1 MGAEN
6 EPSAKNE
13 ATPRTGSDDGV
24 GTTAAEASAVA
35 AVTETEEQK
44 MVQQIE
50 LEQPD
55 GETEEEIEKMEVKTE
70 IRPVEKSEKTAN
82 IPAEGEANDN
92 SKAESGEELKK
103 EEEESGSQIKDEI
116 EGVVQPPT
124 EIVASVPT
132 LKPEIRQ
139 KSLAQIKTLFPID
152 AKLLQYCYISRKIMT
167 FIMVV
172 KRAKEL
178 LANPA
183 TPLADPQSIIL
194 LSGPIFN
201 INDNFYRRSE
211 LLQNMQKYNPAQTID
226 VSLVLSPISFD
237 SLENISRNSPVNPYG
252 ISLEKMVPLPNRK
265 RVIDT
270 ITLLELLLLSVYE
283 AVDAKFTTALSQVNR
298 QHGTKETKQSI
309 AQNLSPLK
317 FPELSI
323 VNQLTFTDV
332 PDIPSTKQESILRY
346 YLKSQFH
353 FLEIKLATFQNIIDE
368 LKAGIHKTS
377 ISVANSKTIAQK
389 PQHLTPLYTMYAI
402 LLRIADMY
410 IEIRKT
416 GKTIYFQNVNYFSP
430 YSRSRKS
437 VREALARMSIYFTH
451 SKQNSMIL
459 TLISRYARRTEIK
472 NISLDS
478 NIFVS
483 EFRKTS
489 LEMITLLDK
498 MMAALRDMHN
508 QWTLIV
514 TEGKDNEFSKEI
526 LREKLRERVNNDR
539 DKRLKVLFENQK
551 EMKAQMEH
559 LRAGSLTPGDINNGK
574 TRLAN
579 RRVSSIGTIGSIDE
593 NSSLNTNTSLFQS
606 QNKLTRRLSVSES
619 PSRGLSSA
627 SPSLT
632 SSSRSPFYRQN
643 SNSSS
648 NANTT
653 NFKGSIS
660 ASTSRSNSLTST
672 SASRRMVSRRS
683 SASDLQS
690 ESKTSAL
697 TNRSAIAESPAFV
710 EPPKIGRTVQR
721 KGSYGSLT
729 SASSPSSQSSRTS
742 SLTRQ
747 STNRGLRSP
756 LVTNQQSA
764 ASGSP
769 SLTTQSPVIGGSP
782 SVSRRTTADNSR
794 RNSLTTSSSVKNGE
808 SLQRRSSVILTH
820 ASSPSLRSQANSAG
834 TVKRRQSVSGIAT
847 GKKESNQAQMAALAA
862 KRVVPQNLT
871 AQQRL
876 QQHIMKSAQNGSIYG
891 KPLESRRSFVSKT
904 ASPLK
909 AESNYGNNDME
920 LQNQMSSQTQGESLD
935 EKLLNTLDA
944 LSVNPNLQV
953 TPSSP
958 LQSQSDGTA
967 GAEGGLSEFPGSP
980 LNSLKATSLEA
991 QNALKLQIMNRS
1003 RSNSNTNQGSPVVR
1017 TTRTSPTKPSS
1028 SPSPSR
1034 VRSRSNSA
1042 LTKLAPVSRQTSGES
1057 SGSVSELSRRSSVS
1071 SSVQGRTR
1079 SRSSSVLGN
1088 IDVVSESD
1096 VGGEFSVGPDG
1107 QVVKK
1112 VRFAGVSQYS
1122 EDEDAP
1128 TPQRMQKQIRQK
1140 WAAYKPLFRKL
1151 NSQEG
1156 LVFKQNHMDGSVDG
1170 ANGTAKNVNYG
1181 GGLITGPMNA
1191 NGGGLGLNPNMVMGA
1206 QTQPNGKVM
1215 LMDVITGQAESDA
1228 ARSMSSMSLRKEKKG
1243 LLGGSGAGSG
1253 NSSGGNSGGITATA
1267 RLSRLFRKR

>member
-6 EPSAKNE
+6 KPNAETES
-13 ATPRTGSDDGV
+13 TPRTGSGEGV
-24 GTTAAEASAVA
+24 GTTTAETSTGVA
-35 AVTETEEQK
+35 ATETEEQDA
-44 MVQQIE
+44 VQQIE
-50 LEQPD
+50 QAKQGGD
-55 GETEEEIEKMEVKTE
+55 GVEEIENIKMKTE
-70 IRPVEKSEKTAN
+70 EKVEKEKPVEEDAKE
-82 IPAEGEANDN
+82 D
-92 SKAESGEELKK
+92 SKAEPGEELNEKQEPSIEVK
-103 EEEESGSQIKDEI
+103 EDVKET
-116 EGVVQPPT
+116 VQPQN
-124 EIVASVPT
+124 ESVVMVP
-132 LKPEIRQ
+132 KPEIRQ
-139 KSLAQIKTLFPID
+139 KSLAQIKTLYPID
-152 AKLLQYCYISRKIMT
+152 AKLLQYCYISRKLVA

-172 KRAKEL
+172 KRTKEL

-183 TPLADPQSIIL
+183 TPLVDPQSIIL

-252 ISLEKMVPLPNRK
+252 ISLEKVVPLPNRK
-265 RVIDT
+265 KVHDT

-283 AVDAKFTTALSQVNR
+283 VVDTKFNTALSQVNR
-298 QHGTKETKQSI
+298 QHGTMETKQSI
-309 AQNLSPLK
+309 AQNLSPLT

-323 VNQLTFTDV
+323 VSELIFTNV

-353 FLEIKLATFQNIIDE
+353 FLEIKLAMFQNIIDE
-368 LKAGIHKTS
+368 LKTGVHKTS
-377 ISVANSKTIAQK
+377 ISVAKSKTTAQM
-389 PQHLTPLYTMYAI
+389 PQQLTPLYTMYTI
-402 LLRIADMY
+402 LLRISDMY

-498 MMAALRDMHN
+498 MMSALRDMHN

-514 TEGKDNEFSKEI
+514 TEGKDNEFSKEL
-526 LREKLRERVNNDR
+526 LREKLRERVNNDK
-539 DKRLKVLFENQK
+539 DKRLKVQFENQK

-559 LRAGSLTPGDINNGK
+559 LRASSLTPGDVNNGRN
-574 TRLAN
+574 RLAT

-593 NSSLNTNTSLFQS
+593 NSSLNTNSGLNETK
-606 QNKLTRRLSVSES
+606 NKLTRRLSVSET
-619 PSRGLSSA
+619 PSRSPASA

-632 SSSRSPFYRQN
+632 SLSRSPFYRQN
-643 SNSSS
+643 SNSKLNSLANS
-648 NANTT
+648 NSN
-653 NFKGSIS
+653 GSVS

-697 TNRSAIAESPAFV
+697 ADMSSIAESSTFV

-729 SASSPSSQSSRTS
+729 SGSSPSSSSSRTS

-747 STNRGLRSP
+747 STSRGVRSP
-756 LVTNQQSA
+756 SVTNQQA
-764 ASGSP
+764 AVSRSP
-769 SLTTQSPVIGGSP
+769 SASRQSSIIGDSP
-782 SVSRRTTADNSR
+782 SISRRTTADNSR
-794 RNSLTTSSSVKNGE
+794 RNSLTASSSVKNGKG
-808 SLQRRSSVILTH
+808 LQKRSSVILTH
-820 ASSPSLRSQANSAG
+820 ASSPSLRNQANASD
-834 TVKRRQSVSGIAT
+834 TLKRRQSISGIT
-847 GKKESNQAQMAALAA
+847 PGKKESNQVQMATLAA

-876 QQHIMKSAQNGSIYG
+876 QQHILKSAQNGSVYG
-891 KPLESRRSFVSKT
+891 KPLESRRPFVSKS

-909 AESNYGNNDME
+909 AESNFGNNDME
-920 LQNQMSSQTQGESLD
+920 LQTQMASQVQGESLD
-935 EKLLNTLDA
+935 EKLSNTLDA

-958 LQSQSDGTA
+958 LQSQA
-967 GAEGGLSEFPGSP
+967 GGSATAEGGLTEFPGSP
-980 LNSLKATSLEA
+980 LNSLKASSLEA

-1003 RSNSNTNQGSPVVR
+1003 RSNSNTNVGTPVAR

-1034 VRSRSNSA
+1034 MRSRSNSA
-1042 LTKLAPVSRQTSGES
+1042 LTKLAPVSRQTSGET
-1057 SGSVSELSRRSSVS
+1057 SGSVSDLSRRSSVS

-1088 IDVVSESD
+1088 MDVVSESD
-1096 VGGEFSVGPDG
+1096 VGGEFRVGPDG
-1107 QVVKK
+1107 EVVKK

-1156 LVFKQNHMDGSVDG
+1156 LVFKQNHMDGTS
-1170 ANGTAKNVNYG
+1170 ANGAAKNINYG

-1191 NGGGLGLNPNMVMGA
+1191 NGGGLGLNPNMIMGA
-1206 QTQPNGKVM
+1206 QTQANGKVM
-1215 LMDVITGQAESDA
+1215 LMDVVTGHAESDA
-1228 ARSMSSMSLRKEKKG
+1228 ARSMSSMSLRHEKKG
-1243 LLGGSGAGSG
+1243 LFSGNGNGGGNG
-1253 NSSGGNSGGITATA
+1253 NSSGGNSGGATATA